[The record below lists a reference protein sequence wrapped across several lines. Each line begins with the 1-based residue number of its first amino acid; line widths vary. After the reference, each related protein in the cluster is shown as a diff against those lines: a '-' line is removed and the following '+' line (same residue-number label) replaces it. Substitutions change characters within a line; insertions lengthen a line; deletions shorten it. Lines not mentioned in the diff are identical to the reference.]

1 VEWFVVTVGSLFSGI
16 GGIDLG
22 LERAGMKVVWQ
33 VENNEFCRKALRKH
47 WPGVK
52 LYGDIREIQGNELE
66 PVDLICGGF
75 PCQDLSVAGKR
86 AGLAGERSGLFYEF
100 TRIIDELSPRW
111 VLIEN
116 VPGLLSSNGGRD
128 MGAVLG
134 TLAELGYGYAYR
146 VLDAQF
152 FGVAQRR
159 RRVFIVGCLGDASSA
174 AKVLFE
180 PESCPR
186 GTPPSKKKRS
196 VSATLSASGA
206 GTSRTGGQAAEPDF
220 LVSHSLKASGGFKQ
234 DHTHETYIPKSASRV
249 YTSDVTNTLRAGAGM
264 PKHDADNSRL
274 VSYLAPTLTASN
286 NPSRSPQSSEV
297 TRQIGAV
304 NKAIGT
310 VRRLTPT
317 ECERLQ
323 GFPDGWTAIDG
334 EDTPDSPRYK
344 ALGNAVCVNV
354 AEWIGRRIIRE
365 ESA

>member
-1 VEWFVVTVGSLFSGI
+1 VTVGSLFSGI

-100 TRIIDELSPRW
+100 ARIIDELAPRW

-146 VLDAQF
+146 VLDAQY

-159 RRVFIVGCLGDASSA
+159 RRVFIVGCFGDVASA
-174 AKVLFE
+174 AKVKMNMCPWVVWNGSVERCTVILAMLLNLRKLTYWRIVSEIHWLKGKTTWFHLRYHHKHIRAYRR
-180 PESCPR
+180 SCGCR
-186 GTPPSKKKRS
+186 FVRWN
-196 VSATLSASGA
+196 V
-206 GTSRTGGQAAEPDF
+206 
-220 LVSHSLKASGGFKQ
+220 
-234 DHTHETYIPKSASRV
+234 
-249 YTSDVTNTLRAGAGM
+249 LR
-264 PKHDADNSRL
+264 
-274 VSYLAPTLTASN
+274 
-286 NPSRSPQSSEV
+286 
-297 TRQIGAV
+297 
-304 NKAIGT
+304 
-310 VRRLTPT
+310 
-317 ECERLQ
+317 CC
-323 GFPDGWTAIDG
+323 
-334 EDTPDSPRYK
+334 
-344 ALGNAVCVNV
+344 NA
-354 AEWIGRRIIRE
+354 
-365 ESA
+365 